1 MFNHRRGRSAA
12 LQALQAVVSQQAAP
26 ASQQFRQQAAPASQ
40 QFRQQAAP
48 ASQQFTG
55 EFTMHDDFLV
65 SPRHSM
71 SVRSGENITLQQRG
85 EGTDEPSSS
94 V

>member
-40 QFRQQAAP
+40 QF
-48 ASQQFTG
+48 TG

-65 SPRHSM
+65 SPRHSI
-71 SVRSGENITLQQRG
+71 SVRLGENITMQQRG